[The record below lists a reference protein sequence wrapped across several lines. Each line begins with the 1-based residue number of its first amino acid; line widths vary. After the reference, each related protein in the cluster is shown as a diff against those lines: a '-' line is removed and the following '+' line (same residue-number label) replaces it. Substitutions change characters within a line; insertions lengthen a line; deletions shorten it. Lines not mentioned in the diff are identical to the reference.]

1 MGRGT
6 SLRLVEGKGAT
17 VFQDMPHHAIQIGK
31 NIDSFDPQN
40 PEPLRPQPN
49 VAPLIMRDP
58 LDVIMPASINLNRQA
73 G

>member
-1 MGRGT
+1 M
-6 SLRLVEGKGAT
+6 VEGKRAT
-17 VFQDMPHHAIQIGK
+17 VVQDMPHHAIQIGK
-31 NIDSFDPQN
+31 NIDCFDPQD

-49 VAPLIMRDP
+49 IAPLIMRDP

>member
-1 MGRGT
+1 M
-6 SLRLVEGKGAT
+6 VEGKRAT
-17 VFQDMPHHAIQIGK
+17 VVQDMPHHIFEIAQ
-31 NIDSFDPQN
+31 NIDSFDPQD
-40 PEPLRPQPN
+40 PEPMRPQPN